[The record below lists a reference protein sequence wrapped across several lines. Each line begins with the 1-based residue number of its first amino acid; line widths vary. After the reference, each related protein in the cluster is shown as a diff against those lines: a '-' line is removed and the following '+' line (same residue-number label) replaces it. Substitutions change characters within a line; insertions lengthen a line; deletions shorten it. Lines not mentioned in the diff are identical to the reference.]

1 MPEVERL
8 AARREIERLSTLKFF
23 QAVSSQCFKLA
34 GLQITDFQPDSQLLS
49 MLAPLNPGDQAT
61 FRGAEWEVI
70 RAEDPATVHSM
81 RFDAQSADMIPM
93 LHILM
98 DQGSIGCAANAFS
111 LDQNL
116 LVHYSYDKIHRLHR
130 DYQRAAQ
137 RTTPQKCPPN
147 DVHVDPELQALRLW
161 RLLLRETGRSRKLFA
176 VQQRGQAFPILNIV
190 EFIID
195 KPILSSCTSARKA
208 KSSTS
213 TRLALLSSFT

>member
-1 MPEVERL
+1 MNSAKILRPGQYDLYARSRNVWRHVEKLRG
-8 AARREIERLSTLKFF
+8 LSTLKFF

-98 DQGSIGCAANAFS
+98 DQGSIGCAANAFF
-111 LDQNL
+111 LG
-116 LVHYSYDKIHRLHR
+116 
-130 DYQRAAQ
+130 
-137 RTTPQKCPPN
+137 
-147 DVHVDPELQALRLW
+147 PELARTLQLRQNP
-161 RLLLRETGRSRKLFA
+161 S
-176 VQQRGQAFPILNIV
+176 
-190 EFIID
+190 
-195 KPILSSCTSARKA
+195 
-208 KSSTS
+208 
-213 TRLALLSSFT
+213 LA